1 MQKVTKPQAVSFL
14 SMGWLLAG
22 SNFPQALADNKLFNV
37 PKLSFCC
44 MKIQSPSTSQ
54 VPLISTDVVGLDDIL
69 GGGLRLGCVYLIEG
83 EPGTGKTTTGLQFFM
98 DSAQR
103 GESVVH
109 VTQAATA
116 AKLTGMEACH
126 NWNIESVHI
135 QAVLPAENLLQL
147 EKPHTMFHLSKVEMG
162 TTTQLILAVIDERKP
177 IRVVIDSRLELKL
190 FADAPL
196 RCRRQ
201 ELALKQFFFSR
212 SCTLM
217 LLDDRSTPDA
227 DFQFRSFAHGVI
239 RLKQSVQEYG
249 AKRRR
254 VWVVKHR
261 CRAFRCVKHDYDIVN
276 GSLRVHPRL
285 VAAQSR
291 FATTRQQLQSGL
303 KELDALPGGGL
314 DKSTSPLIAGPPD
327 TGKSFPASHFACAA
341 AGGEKSALVLL
352 EEAAKN
358 LLNRGDGLGMNLREP
373 CESGVPGIQQV
384 DPAELSPAEFLSV
397 ATATL
402 DEVVS

>member
-1 MQKVTKPQAVSFL
+1 
-14 SMGWLLAG
+14 
-22 SNFPQALADNKLFNV
+22 
-37 PKLSFCC
+37 

-69 GGGLRLGCVYLIEG
+69 GGGCRLGCVYLIEG
-83 EPGTGKTTTGLQFFM
+83 EPGTGKTTAGLQFLM

-103 GESVVH
+103 GESVVC
-109 VTQAATA
+109 VRLAKTA
-116 AKLTGMEACH
+116 AKLTGLATSH
-126 NWNIESVHI
+126 NWSIKGVHI
-135 QAVLPAENLLQL
+135 HEALPAENLLQPKAQYPL
-147 EKPHTMFHLSKVEMG
+147 FHPFEVAMG
-162 TTTQLILAVIDERKP
+162 ATTQRVLAVSDELKP
-177 IRVVIDSRLELKL
+177 TRLVIDSRSELKL

-196 RCRRQ
+196 GYRRQ
-201 ELALKQFFFSR
+201 ELALEQFFSSR

-217 LLDDRSTPDA
+217 LLDDRSTSDA
-227 DFQFRSFAHGVI
+227 DLQLRSLTHGVI

-254 VWVVKHR
+254 VRVVKHR
-261 CRAFRCVKHDYDIVN
+261 CRAFRCGKHDYDIVN

-314 DKSTSPLIAGPPD
+314 EKSTISLIAGSPD
-327 TGKSFPASHFACAA
+327 TGKSFPARHFACAA
-341 AGGEKSALVLL
+341 AERGEKSAVVLL
-352 EEAAKN
+352 EEATNN
-358 LLNRGDGLGMNLREP
+358 LLNRADGPGIDIRER
-373 CESGVPGIQQV
+373 CESGLPGIQQV
-384 DPAELSPAEFLSV
+384 DLAKLPPAEFLNV